1 MLIVHLKV
9 SNSDDLKHCSL
20 DPRTQTDGTLVDQKF
35 FISFVLERRS
45 SDVQPLPTTLACGD
59 TPRSP
64 SSFEGRGRGWGR
76 SHNCQTSP
84 DERMSQRTASNH
96 L

>member
-1 MLIVHLKV
+1 MLIAHLKV

-45 SDVQPLPTTLACGD
+45 SDVQPLPTKLACGD

-64 SSFEGRGRGWGR
+64 SSYTGQGEGPGAEP
-76 SHNCQTSP
+76 QL
-84 DERMSQRTASNH
+84 SNEPG
-96 L
+96 